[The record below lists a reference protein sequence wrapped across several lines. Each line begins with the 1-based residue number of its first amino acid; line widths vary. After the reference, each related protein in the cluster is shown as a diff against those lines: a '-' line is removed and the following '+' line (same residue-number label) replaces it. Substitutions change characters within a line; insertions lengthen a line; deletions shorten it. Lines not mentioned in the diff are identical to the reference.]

1 MSESKL
7 IDGELLFDTNAAS
20 GLIRRSAPLV
30 AAIAPSCK
38 VVLPLPVV
46 GELLYGAHHA
56 GNPQAQLARV
66 RSFVARTAIL
76 VPDSSTAEEYGR
88 IKADLRMRGQMIPEN
103 DLWIAAIAAQHGLP
117 VLTRDGHFSY
127 VTVITVATW

>member
-7 IDGELLFDTNAAS
+7 IEGEILFDTNAAS

-38 VVLPLPVV
+38 VILPLTVV

-56 GNPQAQLARV
+56 ENPGVQLSRV
-66 RSFVARTAIL
+66 RSFVARTAI
-76 VPDSSTAEEYGR
+76 VAADAVTAEEYGR

-103 DLWIAAIAAQHGLP
+103 DVWIAAIAVQHGLP
-117 VLTRDGHFSY
+117 VLTRDRHFSN
-127 VTVITVATW
+127 VTLLSVVSW